1 MIVNNV
7 AVEIEGMD
15 KTGKDTLSYYLKKLG
30 NYAYT
35 LNVRGILTQVVY
47 NDKFGRKNT
56 YMLPYK
62 PFIVFLDVDNV
73 DHAIRCDATDEAT
86 INLNKDRE
94 VYYKYIELLR
104 SHGIQV
110 YTYNT
115 SEMTPYMIAK
125 DVIDKLGRTHIED
138 FILTEP
144 IKIESM
150 NSYTTDDLK
159 DEDVFYKFNSEDYK

>member
-1 MIVNNV
+1 MIINNV

-15 KTGKDTLSYYLKKLG
+15 KTGKDTLAFYLKKLG

-35 LNVRGILTQVVY
+35 LNVRGILTQIVY
-47 NDKFGRKNT
+47 NDKFNRNNT

-73 DHAIRCDATDEAT
+73 DHAIRCDSTGEAT

-94 VYYKYIELLR
+94 VYHKYIELLKGY
-104 SHGIQV
+104 GIQV
-110 YTYNT
+110 YEYNT
-115 SEMTPYMIAK
+115 SEMTPYQIAQ
-125 DVIDKLGRTHIED
+125 DVIKKLNETKIED
-138 FILTEP
+138 FILDKP

-150 NSYTTDDLK
+150 NSYTSEDLK
-159 DEDVFYKFNSEDYK
+159 NEDVFYKFNSEDYK